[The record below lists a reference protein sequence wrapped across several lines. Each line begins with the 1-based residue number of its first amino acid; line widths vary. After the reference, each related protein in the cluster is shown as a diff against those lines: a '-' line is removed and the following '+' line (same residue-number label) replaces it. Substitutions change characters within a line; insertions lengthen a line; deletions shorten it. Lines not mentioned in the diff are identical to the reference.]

1 MALIGPGHILCGAAL
16 IRQQRDRA
24 RPGFATPVTLAPRLM
39 RGGLP
44 GTRGSDVRVAMAWKR
59 RCLVY
64 NPVPSAPVAVLSAL
78 VALSLLVILLALS
91 WRALDG
97 MCGSTEITRL
107 PAPDGRHDA
116 VLFEHNCGATTDFAT
131 HVSVLPA
138 GAPLGDAPGNAFA
151 AEAGEVGDRAPWG
164 GPPVEVTWDAD
175 GALVIRYDP
184 GADVFQS
191 SATVGGIEIRVL
203 PKP

>member
-1 MALIGPGHILCGAAL
+1 MYALRWHGNAAAPPT
-16 IRQQRDRA
+16 IRSQR
-24 RPGFATPVTLAPRLM
+24 
-39 RGGLP
+39 
-44 GTRGSDVRVAMAWKR
+44 
-59 RCLVY
+59 
-64 NPVPSAPVAVLSAL
+64 APVVVLSAL

-131 HVSVLPA
+131 HASVLPA

-151 AEAGEVGDRAPWG
+151 AEAGETDARAAWG
-164 GPPVEVTWDAD
+164 GLPIDIAWEPD
-175 GALVIRYDP
+175 GVLVIRYDP
-184 GADVFQS
+184 GANVYQS
-191 SATVGGIEIRVL
+191 SATVDGTEVRVL
-203 PKP
+203 PKS